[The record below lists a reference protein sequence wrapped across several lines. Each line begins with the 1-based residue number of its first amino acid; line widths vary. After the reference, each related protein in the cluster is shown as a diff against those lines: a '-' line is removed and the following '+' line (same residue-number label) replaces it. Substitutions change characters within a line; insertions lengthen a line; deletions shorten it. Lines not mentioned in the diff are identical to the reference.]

1 MSDLEDTE
9 SSTELPDRC
18 PICNKKKI
26 NILLHIKTRR
36 TCYEKVD
43 KDSLER
49 WRKIA
54 RKETKRKY
62 QTKFNERGGHNKAR
76 EVKS

>member
-36 TCYEKVD
+36 TGHAMRRLTKIVL
-43 KDSLER
+43 KD
-49 WRKIA
+49 
-54 RKETKRKY
+54 
-62 QTKFNERGGHNKAR
+62 GGK
-76 EVKS
+76 